1 MKRRSFAALMAG
13 VAFAAS
19 LSGAAVAQDKPTMGV
34 VVKIGGIPWFNAM
47 ETGITEK
54 GAELGMDATMIGP
67 TSADPALQVRAIED
81 LIAKGVD
88 VIGVVPN
95 DEAALEPVLEKARA
109 AGIKVVSHEG
119 PGLNNVDW
127 NFEMASAQGFGETHA
142 ELLAQKMGGKGEY
155 GVFVGS
161 LTVPLH
167 NAWADA
173 AIAYLAE
180 KYPDMKPVGERYGVA
195 ENVDDSRKTAL
206 DLMAANPNLGG
217 FLAFGSQGPIGAGR
231 AIEEQRKVGSVHVI
245 GPFSPGQGR
254 DLVKSGAISGGFM
267 WNPAEAGRVFVTM
280 GKMLVDGT
288 EIAEGTDIPG
298 LGVVSPDAANK
309 DIITNNLIA
318 INAETV
324 DGLADLG
331 L

>member
-1 MKRRSFAALMAG
+1 M
-13 VAFAAS
+13 
-19 LSGAAVAQDKPTMGV
+19 
-34 VVKIGGIPWFNAM
+34 
-47 ETGITEK
+47 
-54 GAELGMDATMIGP
+54 
-67 TSADPALQVRAIED
+67 
-81 LIAKGVD
+81 
-88 VIGVVPN
+88 
-95 DEAALEPVLEKARA
+95 
-109 AGIKVVSHEG
+109 
-119 PGLNNVDW
+119 
-127 NFEMASAQGFGETHA
+127 
-142 ELLAQKMGGKGEY
+142 
-155 GVFVGS
+155 
-161 LTVPLH
+161 
-167 NAWADA
+167 
-173 AIAYLAE
+173 
-180 KYPDMKPVGERYGVA
+180 
-195 ENVDDSRKTAL
+195 
-206 DLMAANPNLGG
+206 
-217 FLAFGSQGPIGAGR
+217 
-231 AIEEQRKVGSVHVI
+231 GSVHVI